1 MSERAFPVRTL
12 LFVSLAVNLL
22 AIGGIAGAFLS
33 GARLQQPAPEPEPTA
48 LVERL
53 PGPRAFMAAL
63 PPETRVKM
71 RQELAASWRESR
83 ETRQAAAQARRDAFE
98 VVEAQPFDAARVK
111 EAFARMRAAD
121 QATLGVFHDN
131 LIDVFA
137 GMEEGERRM
146 AIEALR
152 SATPARRASVLPDGE
167 VAPAAGGAIV
177 PGDGTLREKMRE
189 RWRERRQQRLQQQPQ
204 QAAPATP

>member
-1 MSERAFPVRTL
+1 MSERVFPMRTL

-33 GARLQQPAPEPEPTA
+33 GARLQQPAPEPEPTT

-53 PGPRAFMAAL
+53 PGPRAFLAAL

-83 ETRQAAAQARRDAFE
+83 ETRQAAAQARRDAFAI
-98 VVEAQPFDAARVK
+98 VEQQPFDPARVK
-111 EAFARMRAAD
+111 AAFAQMRAAD

-131 LIDVFA
+131 IIDVFA
-137 GMEEGERRM
+137 NMEEGERRV

-152 SATPARRASVLPDGE
+152 NATPARRASVLPDGE
-167 VAPAAGGAIV
+167 GAAPADGGAIV

-189 RWRERRQQRLQQQPQ
+189 RWRERRQQRLQEQQQ
-204 QAAPATP
+204 APATP

>member
-63 PPETRVKM
+63 PPEARVKI
-71 RQELAASWRESR
+71 RQDLATSWRESR
-83 ETRQAAAQARRDAFE
+83 EQRQAAAQARRDAFAVIGE
-98 VVEAQPFDAARVK
+98 QPFDAARVK
-111 EAFARMRAAD
+111 AAFEEMRAAD
-121 QATLGVFHDN
+121 QAALGVFHDN
-131 LIDVFA
+131 IIDTFA
-137 GMEEGERRM
+137 NLSNEERTA

-152 SATPARRASVLPDGE
+152 AATPARRANALPDGE
-167 VAPAAGGAIV
+167 MGPAAGGAIV

-189 RWRERRQQRLQQQPQ
+189 RWRERRQQRLQEQQQ
-204 QAAPATP
+204 SAPATP